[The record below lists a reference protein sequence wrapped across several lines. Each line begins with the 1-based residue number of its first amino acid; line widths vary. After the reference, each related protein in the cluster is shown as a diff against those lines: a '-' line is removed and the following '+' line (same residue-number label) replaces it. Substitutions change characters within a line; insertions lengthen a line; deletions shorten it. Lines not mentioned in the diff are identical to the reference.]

1 MLDLNLLR
9 VLDVLLEE
17 RSVTRAGGRLGL
29 SQSAVSHALNRLR
42 YALNDELFVR
52 GPNGMQPTA
61 RATAMGPQVR
71 AALVQL
77 QAAVAPQDFSPATS
91 ERRFVLAAATFS
103 CAVLTPPLVS
113 RIGCEAPL
121 VEFAV
126 EPYTGDVYDRLD
138 AHRVDFVVGGVVAM
152 PSRYAHE
159 VILEETLAWVVRADH
174 PLAKLNRVELEDLV
188 SVPHIVIGSDR
199 SGFEDGFERR
209 GVVTRASWENA
220 AAFEAALSA
229 RGLRRRV
236 GVTVPDS
243 YAAMAVVGR
252 SDMVTLIPRRLALL
266 SAQHGRVKLIEP
278 PYQSPTVEL
287 SLIYLKER
295 LVEPAISWMR
305 DLICDTAAGI

>member
-42 YALNDELFVR
+42 YALNDDLFVR

-61 RATAMGPQVR
+61 RAAAMGPQVR

-91 ERRFVLAAATFS
+91 ERRFVLAAGTFS

-113 RIGCEAPL
+113 AMAREAPL

-126 EPYTGDVYDRLD
+126 EPYTGDVFDRLD
-138 AHRVDFVVGGVVAM
+138 AHRVDFVVGGVAAM
-152 PSRYAHE
+152 PARYAHE

-199 SGFEDGFERR
+199 SDFEDGFERR

-243 YAAMAVVGR
+243 YAAMSVVGR

-278 PYQSPTVEL
+278 PHQSPEVEL

-305 DLICDTAAGI
+305 DLICSTAADL